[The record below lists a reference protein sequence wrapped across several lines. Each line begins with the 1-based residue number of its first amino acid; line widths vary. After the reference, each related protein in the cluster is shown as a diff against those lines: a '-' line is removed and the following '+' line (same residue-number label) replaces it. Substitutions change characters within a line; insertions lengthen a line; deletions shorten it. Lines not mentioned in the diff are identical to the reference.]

1 MWPSHFVYLQKNL
14 PSISPYAQRDMLKES
29 FIFQKSSLIHRSY
42 RWGAGGSVA
51 FTLFC
56 QIIHFMPNRTDH
68 FAESLVQW
76 FPGSHWWS
84 ITPSH
89 SGPFVSTVNSPE
101 TYGYDLHRF
110 FHLCCFLMHNNELPA
125 FISVNDLWMEEMF
138 PCYVACLMLPDFR
151 SWNSLAWCWPEKGH
165 PPPCCRLIASPHPK
179 RRASEKGSLG

>member
-42 RWGAGGSVA
+42 RRGAGGSVA

-125 FISVNDLWMEEMF
+125 FISVNDPLNGGNVPLLCRMSDAAGFQKLKQSCM
-138 PCYVACLMLPDFR
+138 MLT
-151 SWNSLAWCWPEKGH
+151 W
-165 PPPCCRLIASPHPK
+165 
-179 RRASEKGSLG
+179 KGSPSTTL